1 MPGAHSYWSASG
13 FARDVA
19 CPGSKILSE
28 GLTDRAGASAAW
40 GTIAHDL
47 ADHCIQTGEDPRA
60 SLDEIREADGITV
73 VIDEEMVA
81 CVQDYI
87 DQVKGLSVRMGVAAD
102 MTWSEQRVNYA
113 QWLNVDP
120 DAAWGTLDFSAVWIE
135 QAHLLIGDLKTGKG
149 VAVSP
154 TENEQLMLYAGGKLV
169 ELDALGIDI
178 DTVELAII
186 QNRVGDGRAKTWS
199 LTRAELEAWLLG
211 RARSAVATVEN
222 ARQLQGTIDDSE
234 WQATFLKPGDHCREK
249 FCKARA
255 TCPAYRAEVAVVAAN
270 IIYPPSSPDEF
281 DDLTVVKPTKDE
293 DADWLAA
300 AYAKL
305 DLVRDWAN
313 AVEAEVHDR
322 LNKGERIPGYK
333 LVAGKSGARKWAD
346 EKAVEQMLKTFRLKV
361 EEMYDFK
368 LISPTSAEKL
378 AKAETIGKRQW
389 PKLQALITR
398 ADGKPAVVPES
409 DPREAITVQ
418 PVAEAFEVLAGNV
431 NDLV

>member
-40 GTIAHDL
+40 GTVAHDL
-47 ADHCIQTGEDPRA
+47 ADHCIQTGQRPSDF
-60 SLDEIREADGITV
+60 LDEIRESDGLTV
-73 VIDEEMVA
+73 FIDEEMTA

-87 DQVKGLSVRMGVAAD
+87 DQVKGLSTRMGVAAD

-113 QWLNVDP
+113 RWLNVDP
-120 DAAWGTLDFSAVWIE
+120 DVAWGTLDFSAVWIE

-149 VAVSP
+149 VSVSP

-169 ELDALGIDI
+169 ELDELGIDI

-211 RARSAVATVEN
+211 RARSAVATIEN
-222 ARQLQGTIDDSE
+222 ARQTQGTIYDSE

-255 TCPAYRAEVAVVAAN
+255 TCPAYRAAMSREVFDHV
-270 IIYPPSSPDEF
+270 PSSPDEF
-281 DDLTVVKPTKDE
+281 ESLKAVVASADDP
-293 DADWLAA
+293 ADWLAA

-322 LNKGERIPGYK
+322 LNKGEPIPGYK

-346 EKAVEQMLKTFRLKV
+346 EKAVEQMLKTFRLKT

-389 PKLQALITR
+389 PKLQSLITR

-418 PVAEAFEVLAGNV
+418 PVAEAFEVLAGSV